1 MARQQEE
8 SKMPREFWW
17 AVLALAVIGAIAVGI
32 TWPKVESI
40 ATIIGALVGF
50 SGATLFRYFFDRRR
64 DQDLESEETVS
75 IARILVAE
83 LTAIEVRA
91 AEHADWLLH
100 GYNSWVP
107 GRVVIDKDLGSIV
120 RLPESYPIYD
130 VVIFDAVRQKLGLF
144 DDETA
149 ALVVTCYH
157 RILTS
162 ARRADRYVN
171 LTLHEALAI
180 AQNTARDEIEGTL
193 SAARRAIVRLSVR
206 ANIDPPP
213 APRRKPPPG
222 TVLSTEMLRAS
233 ASSGGQVT
241 HSNSLPRTDVRFGVA
256 PSD

>member
-1 MARQQEE
+1 MDRQHKASE
-8 SKMPREFWW
+8 MPREFWW
-17 AVLALAVIGAIAVGI
+17 AVAALFIIGLVAVGM
-32 TWPKVESI
+32 TWPRVDSM
-40 ATIIGALVGF
+40 ATIVGAMVGF

-64 DQDLESEETVS
+64 DQDLESEEALSV
-75 IARILVAE
+75 ARILVAE

-100 GYNSWVP
+100 EYDVWAT
-107 GRVVIDKDLGSIV
+107 GRVIIDKDLGPII

-130 VVIFDAVRQKLGLF
+130 VVIFDAVRQKLGIF

-157 RILTS
+157 CILTS

-171 LTLHEALAI
+171 LTLNEALAI
-180 AQNTARDEIEGTL
+180 ARSRARTEIESIL

-206 ANIDPPP
+206 AKIDPPP

-241 HSNSLPRTDVRFGVA
+241 HSNALPRRDGRFTEDSPG
-256 PSD
+256 